1 MFRKLLV
8 FVEGHVPMSVYVN
21 KNLECTESYFKNLCR
36 LITQRKPRCCICKEE
51 EVSIW
56 IVDETRLLSG
66 LVVYVRLFCREHE
79 KRWKD
84 AERLNYKQLNGVMLV
99 NLPYQI
105 PVGLWTNLSWSD
117 FLTLLTNYFGD
128 RNSVEEKL
136 IPEIVTP
143 CEDFLKKNP
152 KFVLKGTI
160 DDYLK
165 P

>member
-1 MFRKLLV
+1 
-8 FVEGHVPMSVYVN
+8 
-21 KNLECTESYFKNLCR
+21 
-36 LITQRKPRCCICKEE
+36 
-51 EVSIW
+51 VSIW

-84 AERLNYKQLNGVMLV
+84 AERLEYKQLNGVMLLK
-99 NLPYQI
+99 LPYQI
-105 PVGLWTNLSWSD
+105 PVGLWTNLSWND

-128 RNSVEEKL
+128 KNSVEEKL

-143 CEDFLKKNP
+143 CEEFLKKNP

-160 DDYLK
+160 EDYLK
-165 P
+165 L